1 MSFAYVPGVPAAPPT
16 SGLVAA
22 AVRPDTSTPA
32 WEHWEL
38 GLSWTPERCGTSY
51 QLAPYCQE
59 PPDGYEAPRAGAA
72 FYRPVEHRHADECS
86 TLGGPVDLERVR
98 RVADAQGPFV
108 IAREL
113 WTGEASTADPFDG
126 QAGSGPDVN
135 AHLASSDA
143 DIIGGSATD
152 PLTGF
157 GRLEQAALEASHGQQ
172 VYLHVPV
179 MLLPRL
185 RDVVMARVGSQLL
198 TTAGNVL
205 VADGGYPGTGP
216 AGQAVGAT
224 AWAYATSPVQVLT
237 SPWDIDPD
245 EQSRVDRTTNTRT
258 TWASRVFAALFDPC
272 VHLATEITL

>member
-22 AVRPDTSTPA
+22 AVRPDTSAPE

-38 GLSWTPERCGTSY
+38 GLSWTPERCGTNY

-59 PPDGYEAPRAGAA
+59 PPGGYEAPRAGAA
-72 FYRPVEHRHADECS
+72 FYQPVEHRHADECS
-86 TLGGPVDLERVR
+86 TLGGPLDAERVR
-98 RVADAQGPFV
+98 RVADAQSPYV

-113 WTGEASTADPFDG
+113 WTGEASAADPYTVQNG
-126 QAGSGPDVN
+126 TGTAVN
-135 AHLASSDA
+135 AHLASDVA
-143 DIIGGSATD
+143 DVVGASAAD
-152 PLTGF
+152 PLAGF

-179 MLLPRL
+179 LLLPQL
-185 RDVVMARVGSQLL
+185 RDVVQARVGSQLI
-198 TTAGNVL
+198 TIAGNVL

-216 AGQAVGAT
+216 EGQAVGAT
-224 AWAYATSPVQVLT
+224 AWCYATSPVAVLT

-245 EQSRVDRTTNTRT
+245 EQSRVDRATNTRI
-258 TWASRVFAALFDPC
+258 TWASRVFAATFDPC